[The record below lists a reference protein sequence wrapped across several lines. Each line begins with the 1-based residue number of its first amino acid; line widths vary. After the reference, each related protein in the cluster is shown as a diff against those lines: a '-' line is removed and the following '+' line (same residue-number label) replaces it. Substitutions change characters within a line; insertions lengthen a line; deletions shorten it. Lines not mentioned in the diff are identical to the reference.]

1 MVPDTLPEK
10 WTWECLPEWE
20 RSVLQGII
28 IELSGLKWELAP
40 PSLDKD
46 KWFGLKVWK
55 SGWFGNNVV
64 GSMMMV
70 GMIYCLK
77 NVLLVAVGNEV
88 ERFDLFE
95 PTSIDKAVN
104 LIHGV
109 MGC

>member
-10 WTWECLPEWE
+10 WTWECVPAWE
-20 RSVLQGII
+20 RSVLQAVST
-28 IELSGLKWELAP
+28 ELSGLKWELAP
-40 PSLDKD
+40 PSIDSD

-64 GSMMMV
+64 GSMMRSGV
-70 GMIYCLK
+70 IYCLK
-77 NVLLVAVGNEV
+77 NMLLVAVGNEV

-95 PTSIDKAVN
+95 PDSIDRAVD
-104 LIHGV
+104 LIHRV